1 MQGLAEREDLG
12 RDAWGVH
19 GVEGQGG
26 KCDGPCSHL
35 NSVLSVYIL
44 DFGTGYHL
52 VKEFHYFK
60 KKKSLGHRGGS
71 IG

>member
-35 NSVLSVYIL
+35 NSEKCLHIGLWHRMS
-44 DFGTGYHL
+44 FGERAPL
-52 VKEFHYFK
+52 
-60 KKKSLGHRGGS
+60 L
-71 IG
+71 